1 MAYQHDV
8 EQSGTSE
15 RTPMLGGSS
24 QPNPSSIAENMRRSV
39 LRVFQFFGGGI
50 YAPDPSTYDPIEIL
64 LNTVNETEKD
74 DLTRLWRDN
83 KLSEM
88 SFVGVVVGTPRL
100 LHQRL
105 TYFP

>member
-1 MAYQHDV
+1 
-8 EQSGTSE
+8 
-15 RTPMLGGSS
+15 MLGGSS

-83 KLSEM
+83 KLSEL

-105 TYFP
+105 TYFS